1 MCHLSRN
8 QQHQCRGELACYT
21 CCMSAPKH
29 INLAKVPLKPGV
41 YQFKDATGA
50 LLYIGKA
57 KQLRHRVSSYFHSAA
72 KHSPTKQIM
81 VGKIA
86 KLEYIITS
94 SETEALL
101 LESSLIKRHQP
112 PYNIDLKDDKNFLYI
127 KISLGE
133 EYPRVF
139 TVRRILQDKAKYFGP
154 YTSAFSVR
162 ETLHTL
168 RKLFP
173 HRNFPTQPS
182 KHQLEYYVRR
192 YPELM
197 GPADPADYRRTID
210 RIIRFLN
217 GDYLEIVHELQ
228 QEMKKRA
235 SDRQFE
241 RAALLRDKVSAIER
255 MMEKQKVVSPRQEHY
270 DIISV
275 AREGARAAVNLFAV
289 RQGKLIAKQDFMLT
303 NATEQSDAEVLQAFI
318 ERFYAQHTNT
328 PPAILV
334 PVALPNA
341 PLINKTFST
350 SVVVPRRGVKRQ
362 YLTLG
367 RENALNYLEQQ
378 KASWEKDTRK
388 IQQALGAFKELLKL
402 PAIPRRIETYDISN
416 IQGTNAVGSMVVFTD
431 GQPDKQWY
439 RKFKIKTVEG
449 ANDFAMLTE
458 VLKRRFQHHQPDS
471 SLPGRERGSGERVG
485 WPQPDLVILDGGK
498 GQLNTVRK
506 QVDIPCPLIALAKKE
521 ESIFIPDRKTPLHF
535 PADSEALY
543 LIQRMRDEAHRFAIT
558 FYRSRHGQ
566 ATTHSRL
573 DDVPGIGTQTK
584 KKLLKAFGSVRH
596 IRNQSVETLTSLVGT
611 TIAKR
616 IKESL

>member
-1 MCHLSRN
+1 MP
-8 QQHQCRGELACYT
+8 
-21 CCMSAPKH
+21 APKH
-29 INLAKVPLKPGV
+29 INLSKIPLKPGV

-127 KISLGE
+127 KISLAE

-154 YTSAFSVR
+154 YTSAFAVR

-197 GPADPADYRRTID
+197 GPADPTDYRRTIN

-217 GDYLEIVHELQ
+217 GDYQDIVTELQ

-235 SDRQFE
+235 ADHQFE
-241 RAALLRDKVSAIER
+241 RAALLRDKIQAIER

-289 RQGKLIAKQDFMLT
+289 RQGKLIAKQDFLLT
-303 NATEQSDAEVLQAFI
+303 NTAEQSDAEVLQAFI

-334 PVALPNA
+334 PTTLPNA
-341 PLINKTFST
+341 ALINKTFKT
-350 SVVVPRRGVKRQ
+350 TVIIPRRGAKRQ

-402 PAIPRRIETYDISN
+402 PKPPRRIETYDISN

-439 RKFKIKTVEG
+439 RKFKIKTVVG

-458 VLKRRFQHHQPDS
+458 MLQRRFQHQKPTPS
-471 SLPGRERGSGERVG
+471 PTSGERAGERGG

-498 GQLNTVRK
+498 GQLNTVREG
-506 QVDIPCPLIALAKKE
+506 VTIPCPVIALAKKE
-521 ESIFIPDRKTPLHF
+521 EAIFVPGRKTPLHF

-558 FYRSRHGQ
+558 FYRSRHGR

-573 DDVPGIGTQTK
+573 DDVPGVGAHTK
-584 KKLLKAFGSVRH
+584 KKLLKEFGSVRH
-596 IRNQSVETLTSLVGT
+596 VRNQSMEALTRLVGAT
-611 TIAKR
+611 LAKR